1 MTATAIGSYA
11 TTAAL
16 KTLIGTTD
24 SNDDTLIGLICDR
37 VNMYIESE
45 TRRVLAP
52 IASTTYLYDG
62 DGSSVLF
69 LPLPVDKA
77 PIGGIRAI
85 TLLEFRDY
93 TGDTFST
100 VTAGDY
106 FLRDRV
112 GMTGPYERLYMSD
125 ESSGDYSYFPRG
137 FETVRL
143 TATAGWDA
151 IPDDITNV
159 ALSAAQRAWNGRQS
173 GYQNIEGT
181 GEPGRPL
188 IARFFQLPDFQSL
201 LRYKLRDFRHV

>member
-85 TLLEFRDY
+85 TLVEFRDY

-100 VTAGDY
+100 VTSGDY
-106 FLRDRV
+106 FLRDRL

-125 ESSGDYSYFPRG
+125 EPSGD
-137 FETVRL
+137 
-143 TATAGWDA
+143 
-151 IPDDITNV
+151 
-159 ALSAAQRAWNGRQS
+159 
-173 GYQNIEGT
+173 
-181 GEPGRPL
+181 
-188 IARFFQLPDFQSL
+188 
-201 LRYKLRDFRHV
+201 